1 MKKLIHIFLLIIS
14 ISTPVEASFET
25 RMNLN
30 KQVSKAEVIALA
42 TVTDVYYLNKA
53 NTKLQILDIVVDK
66 GLVNSQKGD
75 TFKVIGNNGLSASSL
90 EIETSGK
97 QAFFLLAKNKY
108 YEESLYKSVNL
119 RFSVYQ
125 IQDGYIY
132 TFKDY
137 KKISIEDAEK
147 LFIKTINSPLRK
159 IFNWLFW

>member
-75 TFKVIGNNGLSASSL
+75 TFKVIGNNGL
-90 EIETSGK
+90 
-97 QAFFLLAKNKY
+97 
-108 YEESLYKSVNL
+108 
-119 RFSVYQ
+119 
-125 IQDGYIY
+125 
-132 TFKDY
+132 
-137 KKISIEDAEK
+137 
-147 LFIKTINSPLRK
+147 
-159 IFNWLFW
+159 